1 MLITFYVSEP
11 KCMRTANEWRGDAF
25 LPRDCRKFSLWM
37 SGPMYVGENI
47 IIAIGAYGRQGVL
60 ASGWTESC
68 KRKEGTR
75 GPGIA
80 LRAIPSVAHFLQLV
94 FIS

>member
-1 MLITFYVSEP
+1 
-11 KCMRTANEWRGDAF
+11 
-25 LPRDCRKFSLWM
+25 M

-47 IIAIGAYGRQGVL
+47 IIAIGAYGRQGIL
-60 ASGWTESC
+60 ASGWMGSC

-75 GPGIA
+75 GPGI
-80 LRAIPSVAHFLQLV
+80 LQLV